1 MQTWRSYTKHT
12 TIINHTKSCEQQDW
26 GWKNGNI
33 ATIMITLEPGDVP
46 CYMLLEQL
54 QAISHRKGHDFGASE
69 HGQLHNFMAMKAMT
83 WCLGHELCLFCSR
96 TLSHYRWLV
105 PYFWRLFHI
114 FENKT
119 QVKFLHIYIYIY
131 MYVYIYIC
139 IYIYILCSMFGPE
152 LWIAFTWYHVL
163 HLCRFPGSLARRAQ
177 SSKSCVRRG
186 YSGHGGHGGYGFST
200 ASRCSALN
208 QGNCGSL
215 QMTLTLSFE
224 YLPYLPQNQLGL
236 VFIPLFF
243 LFCCCYSLGATSL
256 DRFGRSLFGDRNK
269 PNPEES
275 GATVNIL
282 DKQLP
287 EVRAS
292 DLCQII
298 PWHVPGKNG

>member
-119 QVKFLHIYIYIY
+119 QVKFLHIYIYVCIY
-131 MYVYIYIC
+131 IYVYIYIMFNVWSGVMDR
-139 IYIYILCSMFGPE
+139 IHLVPCSAPLQVPRVIGKAGAIIKELRQAWLQRPRWPRWLWLLNGFKMFSFKSGE
-152 LWIAFTWYHVL
+152 LWISADDVDIVVWVFTLFTPKPIRSGFYPTF
-163 HLCRFPGSLARRAQ
+163 FPLLLLLFLRCHQ
-177 SSKSCVRRG
+177 SW
-186 YSGHGGHGGYGFST
+186 
-200 ASRCSALN
+200 
-208 QGNCGSL
+208 
-215 QMTLTLSFE
+215 SF
-224 YLPYLPQNQLGL
+224 
-236 VFIPLFF
+236 
-243 LFCCCYSLGATSL
+243 
-256 DRFGRSLFGDRNK
+256 
-269 PNPEES
+269 
-275 GATVNIL
+275 
-282 DKQLP
+282 
-287 EVRAS
+287 
-292 DLCQII
+292 
-298 PWHVPGKNG
+298 W